1 MKLYMKV
8 DADWWDSHLLGL
20 GLKCES
26 VNWIRM
32 RVSEG
37 DEWHVPQ
44 TNLTE
49 EAELAEIEMDQL

>member
-1 MKLYMKV
+1 MLR
-8 DADWWDSHLLGL
+8 L